1 MKTLLIGTT
10 AAILVSASAS
20 GQVGDLTGQVQGQV
34 DSTLDVQLQD
44 TLDADTDLDVDA
56 DARMDTRSGLRVD
69 TRLVNELDSNLR
81 AYDRANAD
89 ARLTTELTANASAYA
104 PAPRT
109 PTVSGRSA
117 WSGTTMTQSRMGND
131 YAEIRVYSRDGYHIG
146 NVDSFRARS
155 DGAIWVDP
163 VNASASQSFALNPNQ
178 AWFDSEANAVV
189 TDMTRAQFDAA
200 AMAG

>member
-1 MKTLLIGTT
+1 MKTLLIGTS
-10 AAILVSASAS
+10 AAILVSASAFC
-20 GQVGDLTGQVQGQV
+20 QVGDLTGQVQGQV

-69 TRLVNELDSNLR
+69 TRLVNELDTHLR

-89 ARLTTELTANASAYA
+89 ARLTTELAANASAYA

-109 PTVSGRSA
+109 PTASGRSA
-117 WSGTTMTQSRMGND
+117 WSGTTMTQSRMGTD

-146 NVDSFRARS
+146 NVERFRASS

-163 VNASASQSFALNPNQ
+163 VNASASQRFALNPNQ

-189 TDMTRAQFDAA
+189 TDMTRAQFNTA